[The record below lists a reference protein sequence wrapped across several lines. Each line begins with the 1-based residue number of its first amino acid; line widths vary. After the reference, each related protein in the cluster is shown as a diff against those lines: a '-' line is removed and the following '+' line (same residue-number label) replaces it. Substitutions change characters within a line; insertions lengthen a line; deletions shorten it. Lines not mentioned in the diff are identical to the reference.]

1 MSTQDKDSKLFVGLL
16 IGGVV
21 GVGALTIFLATRK
34 GKEPLNRIG
43 EVIVRIGEILGDH
56 GIEEPSA
63 IKQMEKQIH
72 SHECCIETVVDW
84 VATGIS
90 LWKKFKK

>member
-1 MSTQDKDSKLFVGLL
+1 MSNQDKDSHLFVGLM
-16 IGGVV
+16 IGGIV
-21 GVGALTIFLATRK
+21 GVGALTLFLATRK

-63 IKQMEKQIH
+63 LKQMEKKIH
-72 SHECCIETVVDW
+72 SHENCIANVVDW
-84 VATGIS
+84 VATGIN
-90 LWKKFKK
+90 LWKKFKN

>member
-1 MSTQDKDSKLFVGLL
+1 MSNQDKDSQLFVGLM
-16 IGGVV
+16 IGGIV
-21 GVGALTIFLATRK
+21 GVGALTLFLATRK

-56 GIEEPSA
+56 GIEEPSVL
-63 IKQMEKQIH
+63 KSMEKKIH
-72 SHECCIETVVDW
+72 SHESCIANVVEW

-90 LWKKFKK
+90 LWKKFKS